1 MGRHSSI
8 TRNLGNG
15 QRGLSMMPGKES
27 KPTAAD
33 AISKRPKRHI
43 CMGKDLLTSKLQ
55 SCCQVSRSLNQRG
68 FGTEEGVAYRPVSG
82 NFSDNPVRLRGWG
95 RNLFNLR
102 AQRLSVFSLS
112 PCKLAPCGGTGEQSH
127 ATPGG
132 VRCSRANEA
141 QNIEKRDKRKPA
153 SAVISKAPLREQAT
167 RLPMALDV
175 RRSNRGRNPL
185 KPLWLGM
192 SISPDL
198 GSRRL
203 PFVVV
208 NRARCPCIDTTL
220 TRHYT
225 AIHTVCFRDLSRLQP

>member
-1 MGRHSSI
+1 
-8 TRNLGNG
+8 
-15 QRGLSMMPGKES
+15 MMPGIES

-33 AISKRPKRHI
+33 VISKRPKRHI

-55 SCCQVSRSLNQRG
+55 SCCHVSQSLNQRG
-68 FGTEEGVAYRPVSG
+68 FGTEEGVAYRPVSR

-102 AQRLSVFSLS
+102 AQRLPVFSLS
-112 PCKLAPCGGTGEQSH
+112 PYKFAPCGGTRKQSH
-127 ATPGG
+127 AASAG
-132 VRCSRANEA
+132 VRSSCAHEA

-153 SAVISKAPLREQAT
+153 SSAISKAPVREEAA

-175 RRSNRGRNPL
+175 GRSNRGRHAL
-185 KPLWLGM
+185 KPLWLGII
-192 SISPDL
+192 ISPDL

-203 PFVVV
+203 PCVVV

-220 TRHYT
+220 TPHYT
-225 AIHTVCFRDLSRLQP
+225 AIHTVCFRELSRLQP